1 MKKKEGYAWKP
12 EQEEW
17 IAEIFDREM
26 KKKNKASV
34 KIHDLAAV
42 DKQDREICNSKIQP
56 GAGGMEAV
64 WKL

>member
-1 MKKKEGYAWKP
+1 MIKAAGDLGLLETLQFEEKEGYAWKP

-34 KIHDLAAV
+34 K
-42 DKQDREICNSKIQP
+42 NT
-56 GAGGMEAV
+56 
-64 WKL
+64 